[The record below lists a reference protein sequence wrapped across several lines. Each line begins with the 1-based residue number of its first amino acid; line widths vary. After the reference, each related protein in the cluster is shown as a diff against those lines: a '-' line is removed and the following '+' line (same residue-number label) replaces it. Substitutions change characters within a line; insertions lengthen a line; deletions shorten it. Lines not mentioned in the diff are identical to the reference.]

1 MADED
6 DHWQVATSAAV
17 TMTLEELDLEA
28 ASSQKHWD
36 KSYKNREMA
45 QTDTSSAAALTF
57 STKSS
62 RTGRGSLFDE
72 DALDDSSTVDDTSS
86 FNCRDFIPVGDE
98 DDESRKVE
106 YEEMDAALLHPVE
119 ADFLNDHDMPRDTSP
134 YISAHAGSP
143 LRNSAVSW
151 NETKTTDVS
160 YDVSSAPSCFADGGG
175 GADAVEARSVWVGA
189 GRVTVVSGKETSK
202 LKGSSLFAGLEDDD
216 GSADWLSGVSV
227 KQKEIA

>member
-1 MADED
+1 MLCAYICIYIYACIYI
-6 DHWQVATSAAV
+6 H
-17 TMTLEELDLEA
+17 LD
-28 ASSQKHWD
+28 
-36 KSYKNREMA
+36 
-45 QTDTSSAAALTF
+45 T
-57 STKSS
+57 
-62 RTGRGSLFDE
+62 
-72 DALDDSSTVDDTSS
+72 
-86 FNCRDFIPVGDE
+86 PGDE